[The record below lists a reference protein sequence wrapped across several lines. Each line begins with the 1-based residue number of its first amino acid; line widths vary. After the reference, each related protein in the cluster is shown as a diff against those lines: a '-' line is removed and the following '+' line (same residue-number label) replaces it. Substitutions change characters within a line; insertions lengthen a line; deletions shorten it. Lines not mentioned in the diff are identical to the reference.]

1 MLYNKINIHSELSII
16 LRSITKMITNEILKN
31 IKHVHFTH
39 YYNKDLALENVN
51 LQINKGEFICLVGES
66 GSGKSTLLS
75 LLSTLLKQT
84 SGQLFFEGKNYKDI
98 EDIDSFRR
106 TNIGFIFQFH
116 YLINY
121 LTVKENIKLAKEK
134 ATHEEIYNL
143 LKILKIENLI
153 DKYPNE
159 ISGGQKQRVAIARA
173 LINRPKVIIADE
185 PTGNLDSKNSLNVF
199 EIFKKLSESGTTI
212 IVATHDKDLAKFA
225 NKIYEVKDGK
235 IS

>member
-1 MLYNKINIHSELSII
+1 
-16 LRSITKMITNEILKN
+16 MIKA
-31 IKHVHFTH
+31 VHLTH
-39 YYNKDLALENVN
+39 YYNKDLALENIN

-121 LTVKENIKLAKEK
+121 LTVKENIKLSKEK

-173 LINRPKVIIADE
+173 LINKPKVIIADE

>member
-1 MLYNKINIHSELSII
+1 
-16 LRSITKMITNEILKN
+16 MIKT
-31 IKHVHFTH
+31 VHLTH

-51 LQINKGEFICLVGES
+51 LQINKAEFICLVGES

-235 IS
+235 IN